1 MQNALKTVL
10 LDRIGMVIRDMND
23 DDIVAVQLL
32 RQTRGWEYP
41 FVHPIG
47 TIGTVAE
54 LKEEHK
60 GFDYPV

>member
-1 MQNALKTVL
+1 MTSL
-10 LDRIGMVIRDMND
+10 LYSFYGKLGD
-23 DDIVAVQLL
+23 
-32 RQTRGWEYP
+32 
-41 FVHPIG
+41 VHPIG